1 MRVIHLV
8 DRQDSITVADNIGE
22 INWNKPNFKVI
33 TAFFLF
39 LFGSISNASVT
50 EVFSGQARFTSTQ
63 LANGLD
69 VSIYEDQRMPIVT
82 VQLVYYIGSS
92 HEDANSRGLGHLF
105 EHLMLGPTTNHPER
119 AVFKIVELHGG
130 STNAVITFDETRYFA
145 STPPGPHI
153 KVLEIYADRMVNLQ
167 VTEESLAREKKVVL
181 EELRVSAQN
190 DPINRLGFEMLREG
204 LDEHPY
210 AISPLGTEEDV
221 NGTTVAMCLAFYQR
235 YYGPRN
241 AHLSI
246 AGPID
251 SDETFQVINQLFGS
265 IDKKVES
272 PRSVPALS
280 DWDFPDE
287 LELSEDI
294 PPVEASALIFKMPSV
309 TSDDYEASN
318 LMITLMSGIDGFED
332 ELVRKRRKALYA
344 QMFDLPTKAGR
355 ILAFGSIALP
365 YRRKETAFSHLDQTL
380 DKLSQFE
387 WLNEQTLHATKQ
399 LYLQTEFQGRYRS
412 SSMASRIE
420 FAHGWRNDTL
430 EAFNK
435 EDRIEAVE
443 LDDIKQVYL
452 RYIANAKATRI
463 YVKPTRVP
471 WYVSAFGWLYPLA
484 DRVGL
489 TRFVL

>member
-1 MRVIHLV
+1 MNLRNAKTIAGL
-8 DRQDSITVADNIGE
+8 
-22 INWNKPNFKVI
+22 
-33 TAFFLF
+33 LF
-39 LFGSISNASVT
+39 IVFGSVISGDIAD
-50 EVFSGQARFTSTQ
+50 VFSGQARFTSKQ

-92 HEDANSRGLGHLF
+92 HEDDDSRGLAHLF
-105 EHLMLGPTTNHPER
+105 EHLMFSATKNHPER
-119 AVFKIVELHGG
+119 AVFKLVEQHGG
-130 STNAVITFDETRYFA
+130 STNATTGLDETQYFA
-145 STPPGPHI
+145 LTPPGPHL

-167 VTEESLAREKKVVL
+167 VSEEALAREKKIVL
-181 EELRVSAQN
+181 EELRVNAQN
-190 DPINRLGFEMLREG
+190 DPINRLGFDILREG
-204 LDEHPY
+204 FGEHPY
-210 AISPLGTEEDV
+210 AISPLGTEEDI
-221 NGTTVAMCLAFYQR
+221 NGATVAKCLAFYQR
-235 YYGPRN
+235 YYGPGN

-246 AGPID
+246 AGAVDLEETYQIID
-251 SDETFQVINQLFGS
+251 HLFGS
-265 IDKKVES
+265 IDKNVAS

-294 PPVEASALIFKMPSV
+294 PPVEASAFIFELPPVS
-309 TSDDYEASN
+309 SDDYEASN
-318 LMITLMSGIDGFED
+318 LMITLISGLDGFED

-344 QMFDLPTKAGR
+344 QIFDLHTKAGR

-380 DKLSQFE
+380 DKLAQFE
-387 WLNEQTLHATKQ
+387 WLNEQTLRATKQ

-420 FAHGWRNDTL
+420 FAHGWRNDIL
-430 EAFNK
+430 KAFNK
-435 EDRIEAVE
+435 EDRIESVE
-443 LDDIKQVYL
+443 LDDIKRVYL

-463 YVKPTRVP
+463 YVKPSRVP